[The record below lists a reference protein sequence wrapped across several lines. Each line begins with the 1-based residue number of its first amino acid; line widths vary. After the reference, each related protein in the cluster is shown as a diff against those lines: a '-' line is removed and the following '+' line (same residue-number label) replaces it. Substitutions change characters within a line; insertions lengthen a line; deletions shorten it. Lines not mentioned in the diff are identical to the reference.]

1 MTVLLVVSHGWRRAA
16 QVKEVNL
23 TVQKVVQDS
32 SRPSLHTP
40 LFWLLRIQYCPLAK
54 VQPGVDIDEK
64 NLLAKGAA
72 SVDVGCDLECRAVLG
87 GERGTGQFVDGS
99 MPEGPKLLRQMV
111 ARPTLKD
118 R

>member
-1 MTVLLVVSHGWRRAA
+1 MKG
-16 QVKEVNL
+16 VNL

-32 SRPSLHTP
+32 SCSSLHSP
-40 LFWLLRIQYCPLAK
+40 PFWLLRIQHRPLTK

-64 NLLAKGAA
+64 NLLAQGAP
-72 SVDVGCDLECRAVLG
+72 SVDVRCDLECRAVLG

-99 MPEGPKLLRQMV
+99 MPQGPKLLRQMV